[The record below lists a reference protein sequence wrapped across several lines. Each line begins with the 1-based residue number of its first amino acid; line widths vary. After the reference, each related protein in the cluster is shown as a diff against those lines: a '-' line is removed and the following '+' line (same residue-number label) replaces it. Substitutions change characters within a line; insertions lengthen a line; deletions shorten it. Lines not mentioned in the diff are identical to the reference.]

1 MVCRS
6 DYKKGLIALKNIFA
20 LFMLMIFTVTLQA
33 EERVNGEKVINV
45 EWESLMPADYSLE
58 DILSQSDQLAV
69 IDDFDP
75 QAQTLLDE
83 MMVAMQSAPT
93 VPEMNGKMVKVP
105 GYVVPLE
112 SEGRRITEFFL
123 VPYFGA
129 CIHVPPPP
137 SNQIIHVHFE
147 PGTNVENLYDAVWI
161 TGKLKTEVV
170 QNDIATSGYTLEAY
184 RIEPYEL

>member
-1 MVCRS
+1 
-6 DYKKGLIALKNIFA
+6 
-20 LFMLMIFTVTLQA
+20 MLMIFTATLQA

-45 EWESLMPADYSLE
+45 EWEALMPADYSLD
-58 DILSQSDQLAV
+58 DIFSQSDQLAA

-83 MMVAMQSAPT
+83 MMAAMQSAPT

-170 QNDIATSGYTLEAY
+170 QNDIATSGYTMEAY